1 MFSYHA
7 GAVTDTHKTYSKLK
21 STATTVLVS
30 QIVFSDGRTISYEYD
45 NEDRITKVIDSYEG
59 IVEYYYDTH
68 GQLLTEMI
76 NGEVVNSMEYD
87 NYGNIVSK
95 NGKAYTY
102 GNATW
107 KDLLTGFDGKTIEY
121 DAQGNPTSYLGHT
134 LTWEKGRQLKSFD
147 GNTYTYNANG
157 IRTSKCVNG
166 IVHHFSLDGSQILLE
181 QWDNNKL
188 VPLYNDA
195 EEICGIIYNS
205 TPYYF
210 IKNLQGDIIA
220 IVDNDAQTVVRYSY
234 DAWGVPEIKFDS
246 SACQIATI
254 NPFRYR
260 GYYYDVETHLYYL
273 NKRYYSAEL
282 GRWIAPD
289 AAEIVQFNTN
299 SLLNNNLYTS
309 CWNNPTNMADDDGCL
324 PWFVAAAISGAIFDT
339 AVYLIDA
346 AINKK
351 QVTWAGVGTA
361 ALKGAVSGVAFGAI
375 GKGIKAIGT
384 AVKATKTAKK
394 FASAGIKIMNKKYAN
409 KFFKLSGNLSK
420 KYGKG
425 IKFNKYG
432 FPDFSK
438 YAKHTTKIKG
448 LTGNYAKDAALA
460 NAKVGLKKVP
470 RGFTWH
476 HVEDGVTMMLI
487 PSELHK
493 VVRHTGGASLIRK
506 LFGK

>member
-1 MFSYHA
+1 MP
-7 GAVTDTHKTYSKLK
+7 
-21 STATTVLVS
+21 
-30 QIVFSDGRTISYEYD
+30 VFLIFTCE
-45 NEDRITKVIDSYEG
+45 NG
-59 IVEYYYDTH
+59 IIY
-68 GQLLTEMI
+68 
-76 NGEVVNSMEYD
+76 
-87 NYGNIVSK
+87 
-95 NGKAYTY
+95 
-102 GNATW
+102 ATW
-107 KDLLTGFDGKTIEY
+107 KDLLTKYGNQTITY

-134 LTWEKGRQLKSFD
+134 LTWEKGRLLKSFD